1 MPKVVKNAVL
11 DNRMWRY
18 LTNFWTLVLY
28 VVVVWDFLTA
38 NALTEFL
45 GPVCAIYIAVL
56 AVFSAEKEFERWHDY
71 NIGRH
76 PGEMYVF
83 FWTLMIVVLLVLE
96 FSHYR
101 DYILPSEVFS
111 TYIVVLGVLAVTRKS
126 KTHYR
131 RTHK

>member
-1 MPKVVKNAVL
+1 MPKAIKTAVL

-18 LTNFWTLVLY
+18 LANFWTLVLY
-28 VVVVWDFLTA
+28 VVVVLDFLSGNTMV
-38 NALTEFL
+38 EFL

-76 PGEMYVF
+76 PGEGYVF
-83 FWTLMIVVLLVLE
+83 LWTVMIIGLLVLE

-101 DYILPSEVFS
+101 EYVLPSEVFS
-111 TYIVVLGVLAVTRKS
+111 TYIVVLGILAVTRKS
-126 KTHYR
+126 KTHYKR
-131 RTHK
+131 SHK